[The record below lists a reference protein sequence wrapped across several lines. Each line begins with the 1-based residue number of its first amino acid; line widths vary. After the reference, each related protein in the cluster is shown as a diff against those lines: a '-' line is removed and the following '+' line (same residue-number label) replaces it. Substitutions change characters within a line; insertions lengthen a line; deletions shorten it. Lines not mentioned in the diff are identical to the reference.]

1 MADRRELVLTSAR
14 LRRARFFAKNK
25 SNLNYHKKWFVLGCY
40 WWRYGDSNP
49 RPIRCERIAL
59 PTVLYPRMGVDAKGN
74 APARFLVG
82 TAELESATFCMS
94 SKRSNQLSYAPAY
107 TCSAFVLYQHFYV
120 FASIYSIIFRQLIVF
135 AYAEYV
141 NTARLAEGITV
152 KRFIQCVVSVRRNK
166 YSPAGKPDD
175 DGRVVKIFRGGAE
188 LYDIADFQF
197 IKRSF
202 FRKGTK
208 SFVAGQKVIKLSLI
222 HI

>member
-1 MADRRELVLTSAR
+1 MGIRTPDLYVANVSRYQLCYIPVWALTQKEMR
-14 LRRARFFAKNK
+14 QR
-25 SNLNYHKKWFVLGCY
+25 V
-40 WWRYGDSNP
+40 
-49 RPIRCERIAL
+49 
-59 PTVLYPRMGVDAKGN
+59 V
-74 APARFLVG
+74 LVG

-141 NTARLAEGITV
+141 NTARFAEGITV

-166 YSPAGKPDD
+166 YSPAGESDD
-175 DGRVVKIFRGGAE
+175 DGRVVKISRGGAE

-208 SFVAGQKVIKLSLI
+208 PFVAGQKVIKILYARPGRRSVV
-222 HI
+222 